1 MESMVQELNILRLP
15 FFQGK
20 WRLVIL
26 GVSWVS
32 FLFLCVCLSNRLS
45 GVMLPLSW
53 IRAIDTI
60 GFILSL
66 VCVLSAFWVVLTFG
80 FHPFYKTLRKKG
92 KQAKIDWGKIPI
104 ASIIFFIFL
113 MPTVFLLEDIADSS
127 KRNIV
132 KNFLISVTS
141 DVEVRIDGARI
152 ACPMSV
158 INELIKVRHLPAH
171 HSHPT
176 REIPIEI
183 IDDDRHLSLK
193 VARDSGVEREYW
205 VFYSFAGSSS
215 RNHIGNIITNVF
227 SNY

>member
-1 MESMVQELNILRLP
+1 MVQELNILRWS

-20 WRLVIL
+20 RRLVIL
-26 GVSWVS
+26 GVSWVL
-32 FLFLCVCLSNRLS
+32 FLFLCFCLSNGLS
-45 GVMLPLSW
+45 GVALPLSW

-60 GFILSL
+60 SYFLSFA
-66 VCVLSAFWVVLTFG
+66 CILSAFWVVLTFG

-92 KQAKIDWGKIPI
+92 KHAKIDWGKIPI
-104 ASIIFFIFL
+104 ISIIFFIFL
-113 MPTVFLLEDIADSS
+113 MPTMLLLDDIADSS

-152 ACPMSV
+152 ADPMPV
-158 INELIKVRHLPAH
+158 INELMKVRHLPAH

-183 IDDDRHLSLK
+183 VDDDRHLSLK

-205 VFYSFAGSSS
+205 VFYPYGGSFSE
-215 RNHIGNIITNVF
+215 NHIGNIITDVF